1 MAENKTDAT
10 LEEKE
15 KKEPK
20 DVHELYGLKERTG
33 LLNVKVVK
41 K

>member
-15 KKEPK
+15 KKNLK
-20 DVHELYGLKERTG
+20 MSMNSYGLKESAG
-33 LLNVKVVK
+33 LLNVRAVK